1 MEIFIIHS
9 LKFQKEAEQHEKE
22 LGIPC
27 YIPARD
33 TPQDCGDNIIKANRE
48 AMEKCYEC
56 HVIWDAVSQGTLF
69 DMGMAY
75 GMHKPIKIIN
85 IIPRSWGSYLQTKI
99 GEYLK

>member
-1 MEIFIIHS
+1 MRVFIIHS
-9 LKFQKEAEQHEKE
+9 LKFQKEAEEYEKE
-22 LGIPC
+22 LGEKC

-48 AMEKCYEC
+48 AMGKCDEA

-75 GMHKPIKIIN
+75 GMSKPIKIIK

-99 GEYLK
+99 GKYL